1 MYRSNQVGFLQS
13 LAETDLWSWF
23 APAPP
28 STAKIIAMKMRIPIF
43 LSNDIVIY
51 GYTSCDQR

>member
-1 MYRSNQVGFLQS
+1 MPAQRLFTPKVGM
-13 LAETDLWSWF
+13 
-23 APAPP
+23 P